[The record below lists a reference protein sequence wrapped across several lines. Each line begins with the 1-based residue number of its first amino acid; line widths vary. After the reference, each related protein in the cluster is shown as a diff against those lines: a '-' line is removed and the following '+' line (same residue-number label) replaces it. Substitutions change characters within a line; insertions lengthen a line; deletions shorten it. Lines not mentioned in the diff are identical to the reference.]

1 MAGLYIAR
9 RYLNE
14 NGSIRPIDYQFD
26 SLEKAQKFIEN
37 VKLTTPE
44 EHGHDFEILTHQ
56 DEQLIKVYESEQ

>member
-1 MAGLYIAR
+1 MAGVYIAR

-14 NGSIRPIDYQFD
+14 NGTTRSVDYHFD

-44 EHGHDFEILTHQ
+44 DHGHDFEILSHQ
-56 DEQLIKVYESEQ
+56 DDQILKQYESE

>member
-1 MAGLYIAR
+1 MAGVYIAR

-14 NGSIRPIDYQFD
+14 SGTIRPVDYHFD

-44 EHGHDFEILTHQ
+44 DHGHDFEILSHQ
-56 DEQLIKVYESEQ
+56 DDQILKQFEGEQ